1 MTSLKL
7 VHLYADNI
15 ISDEL
20 EGGYFLIERFH
31 EIAFEWLGNVF

>member
-7 VHLYADNI
+7 VHLCADNI
-15 ISDEL
+15 MSDEL

-31 EIAFEWLGNVF
+31 EIAIETFGIVF